1 MIVWSSMIDSL
12 GVETKAGPPAAL
24 ARGVPVKG
32 LGSANRA
39 IVSTRAKRVRKDRE
53 TKVFNT

>member
-1 MIVWSSMIDSL
+1 MIDRL
-12 GVETKAGPPAAL
+12 GVKTKAGPPAAL

-53 TKVFNT
+53 LKVFNT